1 VASTETEHRPS
12 GLKTARAAGWRE
24 LARNPIALQ
33 AARFLAVGGASYAVN
48 ISLYAAFVAAGMH
61 YLLAAV
67 SSYAIGFTFN
77 FLANRHWTFAAG
89 GEPLDR
95 QLMKFSVLAAII
107 LALDLGLLRIA
118 IGGIGAPKVLAQ
130 AVVILLLAPV
140 SFAGNRL
147 WSFVPAQ
154 RQGR

>member
-1 VASTETEHRPS
+1 MASTEADQRHSAFRA
-12 GLKTARAAGWRE
+12 ARAAGWRE

-48 ISLYAAFVAAGMH
+48 ISLYAAFVASGMH

-89 GEPLDR
+89 GERVDR
-95 QLMKFSVLAAII
+95 QLIRFSILAAII

-147 WSFVPAQ
+147 WSFVPAPAQ
-154 RQGR
+154 RR

>member
-1 VASTETEHRPS
+1 MASTGAHHRHS
-12 GLKTARAAGWRE
+12 AIKAARAAGWRE

-48 ISLYAAFVAAGMH
+48 ISLYAAFVATGMH
-61 YLLAAV
+61 YMLAAV
-67 SSYAIGFTFN
+67 SSYAVGFSFN

-89 GEPLDR
+89 GERLDR
-95 QLMKFSVLAAII
+95 QFVRFSILAAVI

-118 IGGIGAPKVLAQ
+118 IADIGAPKVLAQ

-147 WSFVPAQ
+147 WSFVPAPP
-154 RQGR
+154 QGR

>member
-1 VASTETEHRPS
+1 VASTETDHRHS
-12 GLKTARAAGWRE
+12 RLKEARAAGLRE
-24 LARNPIALQ
+24 LARNPLALQ

-48 ISLYAAFVAAGMH
+48 ISLYAAFVATGMH

-89 GEPLDR
+89 GESLDR
-95 QLMKFSVLAAII
+95 QFLRFSVLAAVI

-118 IGGIGAPKVLAQ
+118 IGDIGAPKVLAQ

-147 WSFVPAQ
+147 WSFVPAPP
-154 RQGR
+154 QGR